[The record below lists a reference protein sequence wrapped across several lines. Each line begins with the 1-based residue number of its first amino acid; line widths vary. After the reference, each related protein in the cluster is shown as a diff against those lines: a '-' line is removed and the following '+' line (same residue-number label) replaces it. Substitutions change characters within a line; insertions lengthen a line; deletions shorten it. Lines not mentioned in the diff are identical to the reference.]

1 MVLKNI
7 IINKSSQNN
16 ISELKITDKLKS
28 RLDKYNDLLTRL
40 NSFKETELF
49 AKIDSLDLY
58 NTSIKEKILLYEP
71 VEYIGWNVLLDIMV
85 SNIINTY
92 SHKYKILFDTDAYG
106 CIELIKYITET
117 NSAFSVG
124 SHIIDSMD
132 DKIYKYLSQMMK
144 IKSVDIDP
152 IQTSE
157 SKYDYII
164 ISDIDKVKY
173 YQQNLLPNGSIIL
186 IEQIKNINTALI
198 NNINQSLKIF
208 EQIELLS
215 PTILKSTGEYVCIF
229 RKPTD
234 TYLITQRYGNLMIK
248 IDNFFDYH
256 LHRLNNLIK
265 SKIHIAE
272 ISNSDIQNKLISTY
286 KNKLMTNLIDIY
298 SSYNIPV
305 KTTID
310 KYYDNKLITINNKLY
325 SALNFISYQFIKYE
339 DLDIEFNTKSDN
351 LHYTRFHNIAN
362 NLTKIK
368 RAIDTRYIKKWQ
380 YITYQLDNYKSL
392 GEYVG
397 SKYEVMYNKKIKPSN
412 AFLKIYEMMEHYNI
426 IKPDATTLKSF
437 HFCEAPG
444 MFIVGLNHYLQ
455 TKTNIKNWDFYGNSL
470 SPEADKTALG
480 DNIGLIAKYRNK
492 WLIGPQSS
500 GDIRELS
507 NIDFFK
513 SKLGEVDFITSDCG
527 ICVDNADLNRYEELI
542 AETDFAQFVNC
553 LNLLKQGGSCILKTF
568 IPLELPSNICLIY
581 YMSTL
586 FKKLYLSK
594 PITSRPNNSEVYLIG
609 INFLGIEQN
618 NLNKLKSYLNK
629 DLNPKFDP
637 YLNWIKEIPTSF
649 ISQLED
655 YVVDITKQQISYL
668 LNIFHFVDNTQQLD
682 KIKILKNDNKL
693 KELTNIYW
701 CDKFNFVSNTNSKL
715 I

>member
-286 KNKLMTNLIDIY
+286 
-298 SSYNIPV
+298 
-305 KTTID
+305 
-310 KYYDNKLITINNKLY
+310 
-325 SALNFISYQFIKYE
+325 
-339 DLDIEFNTKSDN
+339 
-351 LHYTRFHNIAN
+351 
-362 NLTKIK
+362 
-368 RAIDTRYIKKWQ
+368 
-380 YITYQLDNYKSL
+380 
-392 GEYVG
+392 
-397 SKYEVMYNKKIKPSN
+397 
-412 AFLKIYEMMEHYNI
+412 
-426 IKPDATTLKSF
+426 
-437 HFCEAPG
+437 
-444 MFIVGLNHYLQ
+444 
-455 TKTNIKNWDFYGNSL
+455 
-470 SPEADKTALG
+470 
-480 DNIGLIAKYRNK
+480 
-492 WLIGPQSS
+492 
-500 GDIRELS
+500 
-507 NIDFFK
+507 
-513 SKLGEVDFITSDCG
+513 
-527 ICVDNADLNRYEELI
+527 
-542 AETDFAQFVNC
+542 
-553 LNLLKQGGSCILKTF
+553 
-568 IPLELPSNICLIY
+568 
-581 YMSTL
+581 
-586 FKKLYLSK
+586 
-594 PITSRPNNSEVYLIG
+594 
-609 INFLGIEQN
+609 
-618 NLNKLKSYLNK
+618 
-629 DLNPKFDP
+629 
-637 YLNWIKEIPTSF
+637 
-649 ISQLED
+649 
-655 YVVDITKQQISYL
+655 QI
-668 LNIFHFVDNTQQLD
+668 
-682 KIKILKNDNKL
+682 
-693 KELTNIYW
+693 
-701 CDKFNFVSNTNSKL
+701 
-715 I
+715 